1 MQTLAIDEAIDA
13 APPDPLREGALRAFA
28 GLLLSAAVALV
39 AAPVVSIS
47 TAITLLLPSAT
58 YRRMHLSLL
67 RALWATEWRLLRLLV
82 RPRHYCAFEA
92 LPVHANVTYGF
103 VYFGV
108 VNLLDVI
115 CAAPPL
121 VAAAA
126 SANVIYLLATGPLD
140 AGSVAFELALLL
152 LGLAAAIL
160 SSRLVGYRFYVPFA
174 TAWAHMRG
182 RPMVPQ
188 TPRTPSHEDIVASGH
203 VYLDMAE
210 PKLSDDHSVSSAYS
224 ATMHAW
230 ASAVADTCTLST
242 SHLPQ
247 YVVATS
253 SSPATSAT
261 ASPTSP
267 VPKAATVYL
276 HSMSTND
283 NPTSIMLAPPAHRL
297 QPPMVCMPSAPTD
310 DEMLL
315 QARTSRHM
323 VPMVTQLERRASQQ
337 SSSSEE
343 EDFQALCDSILQRH
357 GRRYDVLSPPPTP
370 DVRHR
375 SLPSSISSATSDQ
388 VFRGLDD
395 PPQFT
400 AYAPRRIAMGAAFDL
415 SIYCFGG
422 RDAADI
428 VEVAHTHDAESRKV
442 TRTIDLPLTKGTH
455 VTISATVPD
464 GFRLL
469 DAAHTTFVWTGK
481 LEHIRFPIFCEMHAS
496 MPRTPHTVVVT
507 VVANDFAGVLH
518 CTLVVGPNVSKHVQ
532 CQDEWYRLTPVS
544 DRLEALPSSYKEI
557 PFSEL
562 HMKRWIGAGFFGD
575 AYLATYAGR
584 DVVVKTLRQTADDV
598 AALQHEAAVSAL
610 LGHHPCVVPFVGA
623 CTDPSAP
630 LAIVTEYMPLGSL
643 AGVVASPSASTMYP
657 SSVRTSMLRDAANGL
672 LHLHNNAFLHRDMA
686 ARNCLVDV
694 NGRVKIADFGLAR
707 RGAVLDASMSV
718 GPLKWMAP
726 ESLAPPHVFSSAS
739 DVFSFGVT
747 MWEVY
752 SGAKPFDG
760 QHARDVAV
768 RVCEG
773 DRLPL
778 ADVHIPEAQ
787 LDLIARCF
795 AADPTARPSMAEVY
809 AHLA

>member
-1 MQTLAIDEAIDA
+1 MQTLEIDEAIDA
-13 APPDPLREGALRAFA
+13 DPLQEGALRAFV
-28 GLLLSAAVALV
+28 GLLLGAVVALV
-39 AAPVVSIS
+39 AAPVAYLS

-58 YRRMHLSLL
+58 YRRLHLSLL
-67 RALWATEWRLLRLLV
+67 HALWATEWRLLRLLV
-82 RPRHYCAFEA
+82 RPRHRAFEA
-92 LPVHANVTYGF
+92 LPVHANVMYGL
-103 VYFGV
+103 VYFGA
-108 VNLLDVI
+108 VNLIDVI

-140 AGSVAFELALLL
+140 AGSIALHAALLL
-152 LGLAAAIL
+152 LSLAAAIL
-160 SSRLVGYRFYVPFA
+160 SARFVGYRFYVPFA
-174 TAWAHMRG
+174 TAWAHMRA
-182 RPMVPQ
+182 RHMAPQ
-188 TPRTPSHEDIVASGH
+188 TPRTPSHDDEASGH
-203 VYLDMAE
+203 IYLDMTEAKTSE
-210 PKLSDDHSVSSAYS
+210 NPCVGSAYS

-230 ASAVADTCTLST
+230 ASAVADKCTLSM

-247 YVVATS
+247 YVAATS
-253 SSPATSAT
+253 LSPPSSETSAT
-261 ASPTSP
+261 ASPSSP
-267 VPKAATVYL
+267 SPKAAIVYL
-276 HSMSTND
+276 QSTSR
-283 NPTSIMLAPPAHRL
+283 NPSSIVIAPPAVRL
-297 QPPMVCMPSAPTD
+297 QPPMICAPSAPTD
-310 DEMLL
+310 DTLL
-315 QARTSRHM
+315 LALTPRHGRHM
-323 VPMVTQLERRASQQ
+323 APMVAQLERRASQ

-343 EDFQALCDSILQRH
+343 EDFQALCDSILQCH

-370 DVRHR
+370 DVRGHHR
-375 SLPSSISSATSDQ
+375 SLPSSVSSATSDQ

-422 RDAADI
+422 RHAGDV
-428 VEVAHTHDAESRKV
+428 VEVAHAYDAESRKV

-455 VTISATVPD
+455 VTISVQVPD

-469 DAAHTTFVWTGK
+469 EAAHTTFVWSGK
-481 LEHIRFPIFCEMHAS
+481 LEHLVFPIFCELHTS
-496 MPRTPHTVVVT
+496 MPMTPHTVAVAI
-507 VVANDFAGVLH
+507 VANDFAGVLR
-518 CTLVVGPNVSKHVQ
+518 CTLVVGPNVSKHIQ
-532 CQDEWYRLTPVS
+532 CQDEWYRLAPVS
-544 DRLEALPSSYKEI
+544 DGLETLPTGYKEI
-557 PFSEL
+557 TFSDL

-575 AYLATYAGR
+575 AYLANYDGR

-598 AALQHEAAVSAL
+598 SALQHEAAVSAL

-643 AGVVASPSASTMYP
+643 AGVVASPSAATMYP
-657 SSVRTSMLRDAANGL
+657 PSVRTSMLRDAANGL

-694 NGRVKIADFGLAR
+694 DGRVKIGDFGLAR
-707 RGAVLDASMSV
+707 RGAVVDASMSV

-726 ESLAPPHVFSSAS
+726 ESLSPPHVFSPAS

-752 SGAKPFDG
+752 SGTKPFEG
-760 QHARDVAV
+760 QHALDVAV

-778 ADVHIPEAQ
+778 QNVPIPEAH
-787 LDLIARCF
+787 LELIARCF
-795 AADPTARPSMAEVY
+795 APDPMARPSMAEVF